1 MEENKTLEDKLNDLS
16 ELLKKM
22 ESPEAT
28 LTESFELYKQ
38 GVTTIKECTEMID
51 KVEKELIILEEG
63 NE

>member
-1 MEENKTLEDKLNDLS
+1 MEENKTLEEKLEELS
-16 ELLKKM
+16 NIVKKM

-38 GVTTIKECTEMID
+38 GVTTIKECGDMID

-63 NE
+63 IE